1 MSDLNRLLL
10 EFSSSNSSIVKPDR
24 KPNDV
29 LLYVFDLIDQLDFF
43 RRHSLKAYAKMRGY
57 PERSIVYTSVV
68 VYDLEYTYGPYGVT
82 ITPVNELNGRPH
94 AINMYWRG
102 RTALTPHL
110 VTETVQSLI
119 SDSCF
124 LPQLYDLNRNNS
136 NHFCDALL
144 RELVGNG
151 LPPEWTNMF
160 IDKWI
165 LELLPDDLVSGRSR
179 NFPGRTL
186 QLLPPPARG
195 AKTK

>member
-1 MSDLNRLLL
+1 MSDINKLLL
-10 EFSSSNSSIVKPDR
+10 EFSSAKTSSVKPER
-24 KPNDV
+24 KPNEV

-43 RRHSLKAYAKMRGY
+43 RRHTLRAYAKMRGY
-57 PERSIVYTSVV
+57 PEKSIVYTSVV
-68 VYDLEYTYGPYGVT
+68 VYDLEYTYGPNGVT
-82 ITPVNELNGRPH
+82 ITPVNELNDRSQ

-102 RTALTPHL
+102 KTALTPHL

-151 LPPEWTNMF
+151 LPPEWTNMT
-160 IDKWI
+160 IEKWL
-165 LELLPDDLVSGRSR
+165 LELLPDDLVSGKSM
-179 NFPGRTL
+179 NLPGRTL
-186 QLLPPPARG
+186 QLLPPPREG
-195 AKTK
+195 AKKK